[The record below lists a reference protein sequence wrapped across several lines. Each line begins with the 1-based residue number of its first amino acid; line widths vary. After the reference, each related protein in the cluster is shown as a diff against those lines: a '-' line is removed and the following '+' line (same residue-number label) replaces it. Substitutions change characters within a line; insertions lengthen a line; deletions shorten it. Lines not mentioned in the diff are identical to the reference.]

1 MRKKINQKKKIIKI
15 NKKKIKNLY
24 LEKTYFKNLNK
35 NLKCEKYIMLTK

>member
-15 NKKKIKNLY
+15 NKNKKNLH

-35 NLKCEKYIMLTK
+35 NLKCEKYFILNK